1 MYQTLKT
8 MFHQLSKHLKF
19 RQKYSTACRIFNS
32 FLSVWISRWNTG
44 IWKRFQY
51 CLPKWLTKRFT
62 IVIIIVIVNYEVSW
76 MQCKVVTCTTFLGA
90 VPTFLKEPTSKTT
103 AIKGSTATYD
113 CQIDVSQPS
122 YHWLK
127 DGGNITKGSI
137 SLSGSVSSLQIDN
150 LAFSDSGNYSCVA
163 TDIQSS
169 QSGER
174 TGVLVVKGMLLILKL
189 FRDCNTFRSAMWVR

>member
-1 MYQTLKT
+1 
-8 MFHQLSKHLKF
+8 
-19 RQKYSTACRIFNS
+19 
-32 FLSVWISRWNTG
+32 
-44 IWKRFQY
+44 
-51 CLPKWLTKRFT
+51 
-62 IVIIIVIVNYEVSW
+62 
-76 MQCKVVTCTTFLGA
+76 MQCKVVTCTTFLDA
-90 VPTFLKEPTSKTT
+90 VPTFLKKPTSGT
-103 AIKGSTATYD
+103 AIKGSMVTFD
-113 CQIDVSQPS
+113 CQIGVSQPS

-127 DGGNITKGSI
+127 DGSNITKGSI

-189 FRDCNTFRSAMWVR
+189 FRDCNIFRSAM